1 MNERLCARNQH
12 IPVLPSTYI
21 DIHLFSDL
29 KKETTEK
36 NKTGFIMPGYSWPA
50 ILSA

>member
-12 IPVLPSTYI
+12 IPVLPFTYI
-21 DIHLFSDL
+21 GIHLFSDL
-29 KKETTEK
+29 KKKLPQK
-36 NKTGFIMPGYSWPA
+36 NKTGFIMPGYSWLT